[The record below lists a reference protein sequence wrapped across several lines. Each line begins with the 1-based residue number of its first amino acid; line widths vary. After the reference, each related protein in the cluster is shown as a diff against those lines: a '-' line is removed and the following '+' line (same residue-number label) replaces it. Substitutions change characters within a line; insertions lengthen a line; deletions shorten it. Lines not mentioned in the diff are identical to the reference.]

1 MAICNIEYCEIVH
14 IQSWGKLIPMYFEI
28 LLSNSRPC
36 QLSVGCAKAL
46 QRQYFTA
53 SSNKELIL
61 ATFRVGLTGLSLL
74 RAGKV
79 DFHFILDTF

>member
-1 MAICNIEYCEIVH
+1 
-14 IQSWGKLIPMYFEI
+14 MYFEI

-36 QLSVGCAKAL
+36 QVSVGCAKAL
-46 QRQYFTA
+46 QRQYFTV

-61 ATFRVGLTGLSLL
+61 ATFRVGLSLL

>member
-1 MAICNIEYCEIVH
+1 MAVCNIEYCEIEH

-36 QLSVGCAKAL
+36 QVSVGCAIAL
-46 QRQYFTA
+46 QRQYFTV

-61 ATFRVGLTGLSLL
+61 ATFRVGLSLL